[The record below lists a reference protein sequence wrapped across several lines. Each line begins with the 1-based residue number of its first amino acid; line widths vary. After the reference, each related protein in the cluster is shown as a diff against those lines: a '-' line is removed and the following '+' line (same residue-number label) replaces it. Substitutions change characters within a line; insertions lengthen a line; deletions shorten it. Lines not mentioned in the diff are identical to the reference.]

1 MDKFQDSA
9 PKDAVRLLLK
19 DASEQLQRGKLTYL
33 GLPAEKALDIKVL
46 HPVLENA
53 ICVADKR
60 STLDE
65 TRRNIAMI
73 RLKQRKF
80 ECTDMWNYLIKK
92 YPSEP
97 LVADVTYLD
106 FYGGIKDTNP
116 IGIEIQG
123 LRSYFAK
130 HAKYPNKA
138 FVFAWFYNP
147 RDDGKD
153 VYIQTCEKIITA
165 SDLTIL
171 QKSSGV
177 WLRTLAVRLILR
189 QSLREHGMNALVYH
203 HALYKKTMNT
213 IIVIYAK
220 GDDPALRLQ
229 LSHPDCLLQAPVVKY
244 EPGTPIPKI
253 LPLPTA

>member
-1 MDKFQDSA
+1 
-9 PKDAVRLLLK
+9 
-19 DASEQLQRGKLTYL
+19 L
-33 GLPAEKALDIKVL
+33 GLPAEKALDIRVL

-65 TRRNIAMI
+65 TRRNIAML

-80 ECTDMWNYLIKK
+80 ECTDMWNYLIEK

-116 IGIEIQG
+116 IGIELQG

-130 HAKYPNKA
+130 HAKQPNKA

-153 VYIQTCEKIITA
+153 VYIQTCEKIITS
-165 SDLTIL
+165 SDLSIL

-189 QSLREHGMNALVYH
+189 QSLREHGMDAIVYH

-213 IIVIYAK
+213 IIVIYSK
-220 GDDPALRLQ
+220 GVDAALRLQ
-229 LSHPDCLLQAPVVKY
+229 LSDPDCLLEAPVVKY
-244 EPGTPIPKI
+244 EPNSPIPKL
-253 LPLPTA
+253 LPLPTD

>member
-1 MDKFQDSA
+1 MDKHQESA
-9 PKDAVRLLLK
+9 AKDTVRHLLK
-19 DASEQLQRGKLTYL
+19 DASEQLQRNKLTYL

-60 STLDE
+60 QTLDE
-65 TRRNIAMI
+65 TRRSIAML

-80 ECTDMWNYLIKK
+80 ECTDMWNYLIES

-97 LVADVTYLD
+97 LLADVTYLD

-116 IGIEIQG
+116 IAIEIQG

-130 HAKYPNKA
+130 HARYPNRA

-153 VYIQTCEKIITA
+153 VYIDTCEKIVPG
-165 SDLTIL
+165 SELQIL
-171 QKSSGV
+171 RRSTGV

-189 QSLREHGMNALVYH
+189 QSLKEHGMTAMVYH

-213 IIVIYAK
+213 IILIYSK
-220 GDDPALRLQ
+220 GDDPALRVQ
-229 LSHPDCLLQAPVVKY
+229 LTHPDCLLEAPVVKY
-244 EPGTPIPKI
+244 EPGSPVPRL
-253 LPLPTA
+253 LPLPTV

>member
-1 MDKFQDSA
+1 MDKYQDSA
-9 PKDAVRLLLK
+9 VKDTVRALLK
-19 DASEQLQRGKLTYL
+19 DACELLQRGKLTYL
-33 GLPAEKALDIKVL
+33 GLPAEKALDIKIL

-65 TRRNIAMI
+65 TRRSIAMLP
-73 RLKQRKF
+73 LKQRKF
-80 ECTDMWNYLIKK
+80 ECTEMWNYLIER

-97 LVADVTYLD
+97 LIGDVTFLD

-116 IGIEIQG
+116 IAIEIQG

-130 HAKYPNKA
+130 HAKYPNRA

-147 RDDGKD
+147 RDDGKE
-153 VYIQTCEKIITA
+153 VYIETCEKIIPDN
-165 SDLTIL
+165 DLRIL
-171 QKSSGV
+171 RKNSGV

-189 QSLREHGMNALVYH
+189 QSLKEHGMTATVYH

-213 IIVIYAK
+213 IIIVYSK
-220 GDDPALRLQ
+220 GDDPNLRLQ
-229 LSHPDCLLQAPVVKY
+229 LSHPDCMLQAPVVKY
-244 EPGTPIPKI
+244 ELDSLVPRL
-253 LPLPTA
+253 LPLPTV